1 MGIQRRLLMS
11 SLIYAALTVSIL
23 INNNSIARPDLMNS
37 ETDVEPL
44 LQLELDYV

>member
-1 MGIQRRLLMS
+1 MS

-37 ETDVEPL
+37 ETDVIVEPL